1 MGAGEGSAMGTKGQP
16 WGFLLYLLNPGR
28 RTALHHLAVEPAW
41 FIGPKVPYRF
51 MRSPL
56 RVLLHFF
63 RETGANPASKSAGSG
78 GRLHRRA
85 TRFDP
90 EHQVGA
96 SADDGGCDAIGSIG
110 CRQNE
115 PCRYGLTLP
124 GGELRPSLPF
134 KPVFLISRSGSLD
147 RLDQNE

>member
-1 MGAGEGSAMGTKGQP
+1 MGIPPLPVEPRTTNGLASP
-16 WGFLLYLLNPGR
+16 CR
-28 RTALHHLAVEPAW
+28 RTRVVHRAK
-41 FIGPKVPYRF
+41 GPLSVHEE
-51 MRSPL
+51 SPP
-56 RVLLHFF
+56 RTVAFF
-63 RETGANPASKSAGSG
+63 PRNRRKPSVQVSWVAG